1 MLKSKYLKIIIW
13 FLTDDSFELW
23 IMQNI
28 VNMRKVLWGKI
39 RYSID
44 KF

>member
-28 VNMRKVLWGKI
+28 VNMKKVLW
-39 RYSID
+39 D
-44 KF
+44 KNQIFDW